1 MSLPVPNVALYEG
14 YDASVLERALD
25 APRVVLFD
33 STASTMDVAHAL
45 ASSGAP
51 AGTLVLADRQTAGRG
66 RGGSRWESEGGQGI
80 WMTVIERPNDARAVD
95 VLSIRLGLRAGHAL
109 DRYADSPI
117 RLKWPNDLYVG
128 DRKLAGILVEAR
140 WRSSRIDWVA
150 VGIGVNVRAPVGV
163 PNAAALRMGT
173 DRVAVLGE
181 LFPAVRAAASS
192 RGPLT
197 PEELRAFAARDL
209 AVGRTCV
216 DPASGEVRG
225 INESGELLVDTGA
238 GVRAFRGGSLIF
250 GGAIG

>member
-1 MSLPVPNVALYEG
+1 MADTTRYDGHHGEAL
-14 YDASVLERALD
+14 ARALD
-25 APRVVLFD
+25 APQVILFD
-33 STASTMDVAHAL
+33 STASTMDEAHAL
-45 ASSGAP
+45 AASGAP
-51 AGTLVLADRQTAGRG
+51 AGTVVLADRQTAGRG
-66 RGGSRWESEGGQGI
+66 RGGNRWESERAQGI
-80 WMTVIERPNDARAVD
+80 LMTVIERPNDSRAVD
-95 VLSIRLGLRAGHAL
+95 VLSIRLGLRAGRAL
-109 DRYADSPI
+109 DRYAASPI

-150 VGIGVNVRAPVGV
+150 VGIGVNVLQPTTV
-163 PNAAALRMGT
+163 PNAAALRPGT
-173 DRVAVLGE
+173 DRVEVLAE
-181 LFPAVRAAASS
+181 LFPAVRAAANA

-197 PEELRAFAARDL
+197 PEELREFAARDL

-250 GGAIG
+250 GGAIA

>member
-1 MSLPVPNVALYEG
+1 MADTTRYDGHHGEAL
-14 YDASVLERALD
+14 ARALD
-25 APRVVLFD
+25 APQVILFD
-33 STASTMDVAHAL
+33 STASTMDEAHAL
-45 ASSGAP
+45 AASGAP
-51 AGTLVLADRQTAGRG
+51 AGTVVLADRQTAGRG
-66 RGGSRWESEGGQGI
+66 RAGNRWESERAQGI

-95 VLSIRLGLRAGHAL
+95 VLSIRLGLRAGRAL
-109 DRYADSPI
+109 DRYAASPI

-150 VGIGVNVRAPVGV
+150 VGIGVNVLEPTTV
-163 PNAAALRMGT
+163 PNAAALRPGT
-173 DRVAVLGE
+173 DRVEVLAE
-181 LFPAVRAAASS
+181 LFPAVRAAANA

-197 PEELRAFAARDL
+197 PEELREFAARDL

-238 GVRAFRGGSLIF
+238 DVRAFRGGSLIF
-250 GGAIG
+250 GGAIA

>member
-1 MSLPVPNVALYEG
+1 MADTTRYDGHHGEAL
-14 YDASVLERALD
+14 ARALD
-25 APRVVLFD
+25 APQVILFD
-33 STASTMDVAHAL
+33 STASTMDEAHAL
-45 ASSGAP
+45 AASGAP
-51 AGTLVLADRQTAGRG
+51 AGTVLLADRQTAGRG
-66 RGGSRWESEGGQGI
+66 RGGNRWESERAQGI
-80 WMTVIERPNDARAVD
+80 WMTVIERPNDSRAVD
-95 VLSIRLGLRAGHAL
+95 VLSIRLGLRAGRAL
-109 DRYADSPI
+109 DRYAASPI

-150 VGIGVNVRAPVGV
+150 VGIGVNVLQPTTV
-163 PNAAALRMGT
+163 PNAAALRPGT
-173 DRVAVLGE
+173 DRVEVLAE
-181 LFPAVRAAASS
+181 LFPAVRAAANA

-197 PEELRAFAARDL
+197 PEELREFAARDL

-250 GGAIG
+250 GGAIA